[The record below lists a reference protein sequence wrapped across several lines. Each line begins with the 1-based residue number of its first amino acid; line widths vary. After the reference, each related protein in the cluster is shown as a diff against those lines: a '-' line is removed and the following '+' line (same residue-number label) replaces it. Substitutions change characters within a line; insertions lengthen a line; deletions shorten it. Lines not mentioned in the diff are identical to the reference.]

1 MKTKTL
7 LSFSEQQLVDCC
19 KYAKYGCKGCSG
31 AWPEWALEYVKD
43 AGIVLE
49 SEYAYTAETGTCQPI
64 PTAKKL
70 L

>member
-19 KYAKYGCKGCSG
+19 KYSKYGCKGCSG